1 MLSLKSWRALLVRE
15 YLEHRIAFLYFPLG
29 IVVLLALSAAS
40 ALGFNKIKFMHDFA
54 VPSGLKVFEL
64 GYLVLFALW
73 FAYLGVT
80 LFFYFGDAFSADRR
94 NNSMFFWKSM
104 PVTDIKMLASK
115 FLAGVLLFPAIIVA
129 VAAVSGLIFYLFVSV
144 GTMVYPGLVLP
155 LPLTALGSFGQITLF
170 AVVHLVLSLLW
181 YAPFL
186 AWVGGL
192 STIFG
197 RWSLPLAF
205 VIPGLVSV
213 VENIAFF
220 GYGPR
225 GGYVWAYLSQRWQ
238 YGLGEMDYGQ
248 IAVTTAP
255 FDALYFTQR
264 LLHQTDWPAL
274 VLGLVFAAAVMWLAS
289 QYRRRR
295 IN

>member
-1 MLSLKSWRALLVRE
+1 
-15 YLEHRIAFLYFPLG
+15 
-29 IVVLLALSAAS
+29 
-40 ALGFNKIKFMHDFA
+40 
-54 VPSGLKVFEL
+54 
-64 GYLVLFALW
+64 
-73 FAYLGVT
+73 
-80 LFFYFGDAFSADRR
+80 
-94 NNSMFFWKSM
+94 MFFWKSM
-104 PVTDIKMLASK
+104 PVTDLKMLASK
-115 FLAGVLLFPAIIVA
+115 YLAGAVLFPAIIVA
-129 VAAVSGLIFYLFVSV
+129 IAAVTGLMFYLFVAV
-144 GTMVYPGLVLP
+144 ATMVYPGLILP
-155 LPLTALGSFGQITLF
+155 LPLTALGSFGQITAF

-192 STIFG
+192 STVFG

-205 VIPGLVSV
+205 VIPGLIVV
-213 VENIAFF
+213 VENITLF
-220 GYGPR
+220 GTGPR

-255 FDALYFTQR
+255 FDALYYIQR
-264 LLHQTDWPAL
+264 LLHETDWLAL
-274 VLGLVFAAAVMWLAS
+274 VTGLVFAAAVMWLAS